1 LGLLPEKSGLLYC
14 YSIFYFFLDCTDE
27 AALMAGQP
35 SVAIDPELG
44 GVVRLAV
51 LYCDNLKIDN
61 GEKLWAV
68 FCPFC
73 AEVARRYE
81 GRTISA
87 VENIQT
93 ARELYRSIG
102 VDPTR
107 NRPSSEALTRRLI
120 KGKELYRI
128 NSLVDTI
135 NYCSLSYMLP
145 LGLYDLDNVRGDSV
159 VLRKGVAGEGYAG
172 IGKDWV
178 NLEGRYSMFD
188 STGPFGSPTADSDRS
203 KITDQTGR
211 ALIVIF
217 APWSVPPEKL
227 EEYSVFTAKTVKNFG
242 GGSPDVHQ
250 AGLVQLKPGS

>member
-1 LGLLPEKSGLLYC
+1 
-14 YSIFYFFLDCTDE
+14 
-27 AALMAGQP
+27 MAGQP

-51 LYCDNLKIDN
+51 LYCDNIEIDN
-61 GEKLWAV
+61 GAKLWEV

-73 AEVARRYE
+73 SEISSRYQ
-81 GRTISA
+81 GKTISA

-120 KGKELYRI
+120 KGKDLYRI

-135 NYCSLSYMLP
+135 NYCSLNYMLP
-145 LGLYDLDNVRGDSV
+145 LGLYALDNVQGSSV
-159 VLRKGVAGEGYAG
+159 VLRKGVADEGYAG

-188 STGPFGSPTADSDRS
+188 SCGPFGSPTADSDRT
-203 KITDQTGR
+203 KITSQTGR
-211 ALIVIF
+211 ALIIIF
-217 APWSVPPEKL
+217 APWSVSPEKL
-227 EEYSVFTAKTVKNFG
+227 TQHSALTAETVMNYG
-242 GGSPDVHQ
+242 GGSPNVHE
-250 AGLVQLKPGS
+250 AGLVQ

>member
-1 LGLLPEKSGLLYC
+1 
-14 YSIFYFFLDCTDE
+14 
-27 AALMAGQP
+27 MAGQP

-51 LYCDNLKIDN
+51 LYCDNLEIDN

-68 FCPFC
+68 FYPFC
-73 AEVARRYE
+73 AEISSRYQ
-81 GRTISA
+81 GKTISA

-120 KGKELYRI
+120 KGKQLYRI

-135 NYCSLSYMLP
+135 NFCSLSYMLP
-145 LGLYDLDNVRGDSV
+145 LGLYDLDNVEGGSV
-159 VLRKGVAGEGYAG
+159 VLRKGVAGDGYKG
-172 IGKDWV
+172 IGKVWV
-178 NLEGRYSMFD
+178 NIEGRYSMYD
-188 STGPFGSPTADSDRS
+188 STGPFGSPTADSDRT
-203 KITDQTGR
+203 KITEQTSR

-217 APWSVPPEKL
+217 APWSVPPETLKDHSEL
-227 EEYSVFTAKTVKNFG
+227 TAKTVKNFG
-242 GGSPDVHQ
+242 GGSPVVHQ
-250 AGLVQLKPGS
+250 AGLVQ